1 MREQGTYFFGFRR
14 FPGQVCSRWLISLR
28 REKRSFRHGLEVLS
42 TLILLI
48 FSLVVSGGPAIAAT
62 EGDSNNFFGTGAGAS
77 NSGDINANSFFGA
90 YAGFLNTTGFDNSF
104 FGESAGYSN
113 TTGFDNSFFGEYAGY
128 SNTTGGSNSF
138 FGVSA
143 GSSNMIGND
152 NSFFGLSAGSSNTSG
167 SSNSFFGESAG
178 YSNTTG
184 NDNSFFGLFAGAYNT
199 TGHENSFF
207 GESAGYSNTTGGSN
221 SFFGLSAG
229 AYNTTGHENSF
240 LGMLTGYH
248 QTVENYNT
256 FVGYKADLNPGSDPE
271 TNPVSNATAI
281 GANAYVS
288 QPNSLVLGSIKG
300 VNDAVANVNVGIGIS
315 APARQL
321 HLKGDNA
328 VFRMDRSTDT
338 AAFMIV
344 RTNLAGTAVLKTF
357 VVGANAYGSNNGE
370 FVINDLGNA
379 VGGPGNR
386 RMTIDSDGDVEFTG
400 SVTATGFYPSS
411 SIALKT
417 NVRTY
422 GNALETVKRLRG
434 VRFDWKGSG
443 KPSVGLI
450 AEEVEGVVPEIVA
463 HLGKGREATGLNYDS
478 LVGVL
483 VEAVKEQQAELD
495 ILKAEVRQLKA
506 LLLER

>member
-1 MREQGTYFFGFRR
+1 MSEHRAYFLGFRR
-14 FPGQVCSRWLISLR
+14 FPGQACSRWLISSR
-28 REKRSFRHGLEVLS
+28 RKKRIFYNGFEVLS

-48 FSLVVSGGPAIAAT
+48 FSLVASGGLAIAAT

-77 NSGDINANSFFGA
+77 NSGDLNANSFFGA
-90 YAGFLNTTGFDNSF
+90 YAGYFNTTGYDNSFFGESAGYSNATGSSNSF

-113 TTGFDNSFFGEYAGY
+113 TTGS
-128 SNTTGGSNSF
+128 
-138 FGVSA
+138 
-143 GSSNMIGND
+143 D
-152 NSFFGLSAGSSNTSG
+152 NSFFGLFAGYSNTAG
-167 SSNSFFGESAG
+167 GFNSFFGESAG

-184 NDNSFFGLFAGAYNT
+184 NDNSFFGLFAGASNT
-199 TGHENSFF
+199 AGGSNSFF
-207 GESAGYSNTTGGSN
+207 GESAGYSNTTGSYN

-229 AYNTTGHENSF
+229 AYNTTGQENSF
-240 LGMLTGYH
+240 LGVLTGYH

-256 FVGYKADLNPGSDPE
+256 FVGYSADLNPGVDPE
-271 TNPVSNATAI
+271 TNPVTNATAI
-281 GANAYVS
+281 GAYSYVS
-288 QPNSLVLGSIKG
+288 QSNSLVLGSIKG
-300 VNDAVANVNVGIGIS
+300 VNSAGSNVNVGIGIS

-338 AAFMIV
+338 AAFIIV
-344 RTNLAGTAVLKTF
+344 RTNLAGTAILKTF
-357 VVGANAYGSNNGE
+357 VVGANASGLNDGE

-379 VGGPGNR
+379 VGGPGSR
-386 RMTIDSDGDVEFTG
+386 RMTIDNSGDVEFTG
-400 SVTATGFYPSS
+400 SVTATGGFYPAS

-434 VRFDWKGSG
+434 VRFDWKASG
-443 KPSVGLI
+443 KQSVGLI
-450 AEEVEGVVPEIVA
+450 AEEVEEVVPEVVA
-463 HLGKGREATGLNYDS
+463 HLGNGGAATGLNYDS

-483 VEAVKEQQAELD
+483 VEAVKEQERERDSMQAELD
-495 ILKAEVRQLKA
+495 ILKAEVRQLKV